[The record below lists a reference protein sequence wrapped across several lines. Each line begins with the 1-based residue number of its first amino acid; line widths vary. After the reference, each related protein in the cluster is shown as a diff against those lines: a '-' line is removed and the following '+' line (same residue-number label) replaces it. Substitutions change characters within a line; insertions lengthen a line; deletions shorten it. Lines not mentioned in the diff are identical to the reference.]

1 MVSFPK
7 LDSVFTG
14 SGDLTAA
21 LLLAHSHALPHDL
34 TSACERAL
42 ASVQA
47 VCRATRDYYAAC
59 VDRLRMSASAEPSAT
74 APAGSAS
81 AASSDTSGTG
91 STPSAT
97 PRSAWMATAAASS
110 SGQMGSVI
118 PVFNE
123 LRLIQSRDVL
133 ERPPLLPGMV
143 TRACC

>member
-21 LLLAHSHALPHDL
+21 LLLAHSHALPHNL
-34 TSACERAL
+34 TSACERTL

-47 VCRATRDYYAAC
+47 VCRATRDYYSAC
-59 VDRLRMSASAEPSAT
+59 LDRLRATATTVPSAVASASSA
-74 APAGSAS
+74 G
-81 AASSDTSGTG
+81 ASSSDKSVPVPTTRDAS
-91 STPSAT
+91 
-97 PRSAWMATAAASS
+97 RDAWMVTAAASS

-123 LRLIQSRDVL
+123 LRLIQNREVL
-133 ERPPLLPGMV
+133 EHPPALPGMI